1 MTPMQRAL
9 LVAGAAG
16 SLVAGG
22 AIGATLAGPLAA
34 TASSGNTSGQNT
46 SASTGNAYGFLVAA
60 SAAPK
65 AGTSNENATH
75 EGTES
80 AAREAAENNGT
91 ATFGGGTRTPGGN
104 ENATHEAGE
113 SAAREAQ
120 ENAPGTAPA
129 PAAPTTPTPAPSL
142 Q

>member
-34 TASSGNTSGQNT
+34 SASNGNTSGQNA
-46 SASTGNAYGFLVAA
+46 SASTGNAYGFLAAA

-75 EGTES
+75 EQGES

-104 ENATHEAGE
+104 ENAAHEAGE

-120 ENAPGTAPA
+120 ENPSGTA